1 VTVDDRQHGPDYSEA
16 RSQNNSVSGLFK
28 KALQFTLNPFKTGL
42 NPGRVDGLSGFSGC
56 TLFFSFIGIITGL
69 EEKKTGWSRFNEDF
83 LTVLSE
89 LSKFRIYRA
98 HTYAMACVQ
107 TRGRSHSG
115 NAFG

>member
-1 VTVDDRQHGPDYSEA
+1 MITPWTRLFRSQKPEARSQKSGVRSQESEVRSQKSGVRSQKSGVRSQKSGV

-69 EEKKTGWSRFNEDF
+69 EEKKT
-83 LTVLSE
+83 
-89 LSKFRIYRA
+89 
-98 HTYAMACVQ
+98 
-107 TRGRSHSG
+107 
-115 NAFG
+115 AF

>member
-1 VTVDDRQHGPDYSEA
+1 MIDNMDPIIQKPEA

-69 EEKKTGWSRFNEDF
+69 ELKKTGWSRFRLDF
-83 LTVLSE
+83 LTE
-89 LSKFRIYRA
+89 LSKFRIYRV
-98 HTYAMACVQ
+98 HTYAMAWVQ

-115 NAFG
+115 NEFG